1 MTVRILFLLI
11 IGVFALDCNA
21 QSLPEVAR
29 QERERQKQVVSKY
42 VFTNEDLT
50 LARVPTVPLR
60 EESPGDADQ
69 ETAAPTQ
76 GGRTEEQ
83 WRAEFNRL
91 QADVPRSQERVAL
104 LELQLNELN
113 RMLLNQSDMYNRE
126 GQLAPQIQSTQE
138 ELETAR
144 DNVTTAEKA
153 VVDLREEL
161 RRSGAPAGWGRP
173 Q

>member
-1 MTVRILFLLI
+1 
-11 IGVFALDCNA
+11 
-21 QSLPEVAR
+21 
-29 QERERQKQVVSKY
+29 
-42 VFTNEDLT
+42 
-50 LARVPTVPLR
+50 
-60 EESPGDADQ
+60 
-69 ETAAPTQ
+69 
-76 GGRTEEQ
+76 
-83 WRAEFNRL
+83 
-91 QADVPRSQERVAL
+91 VAL

-126 GQLAPQIQSTQE
+126 GQRLPQIQSTQE

-161 RRSGAPAGWGRP
+161 RRSGAPASWEPP